1 MRTAAPSL
9 RLDFSCVRSL
19 FWAKSDGRVKT
30 LNPRPQFSRSM
41 QTGCR
46 GPGSCETWHLQ
57 LSVSSRHNR
66 APPAIAHF
74 QATAPPPCPVR
85 PKTSSSH
92 PKIPDLHPSRPG
104 CIFQTLTNRAP
115 YTTSAGGHN
124 FCLLCITNQQSTH
137 NQSPSPNMGTFD
149 NLLLQLDEGVTGL
162 FKQWNIWTSLIVT
175 LFAGLITYQVSTRQ
189 DPDIHPFLLA
199 RQSQASPVRQPKES
213 SVYRPQAAPHG
224 LPLHTGLNVK
234 DPGANKWAR
243 GRDGDLRDIW
253 RQTLAGVQE
262 GDDKGAKGR
271 ILTVEGTENVKEH
284 HLDALTRQINL
295 IGQHLVD
302 QGGNRVAVYLP
313 NSVELIVA
321 LFACA
326 FYNLNAI
333 ILPFNQPDAAVID
346 MLRRSAADTVITAP
360 GSFPFDV
367 VAKNYPSLRQLVWVV
382 DEGSKHMD
390 WNEVPQGTGSKV
402 NVATW
407 QDIIN
412 DSPVEAGKTLP
423 PLEDQ
428 SEPKDITLFW
438 QQGPG
443 REEEMVKF
451 TTGNIVSAIAAQLTA
466 IPTARRLSP
475 SDLFLPAD
483 SLANSHT
490 LVLTLTALF
499 SNSSVAF
506 NSSAS
511 EAPSLSAILSS
522 PAVSPTVIAVTPSA
536 LSQTHKEVSSSLK
549 SSTIGK
555 DLHWLLSRSLAE
567 SGAFPESGFLT
578 NYYNQAF
585 RPKFSGGKKLRLVYT
600 AERINGGGKVRL
612 SGEELNDLRLY
623 TGARVVYALTAARVA
638 GAVCQTNVYDYRG
651 GEHFGPPVAS
661 VEVVLRD
668 KGGVRNSDE
677 ESQGEIVVRGP
688 AVAGKEAGLGVVAR
702 VREDHTV
709 ALI

>member
-1 MRTAAPSL
+1 
-9 RLDFSCVRSL
+9 
-19 FWAKSDGRVKT
+19 
-30 LNPRPQFSRSM
+30 
-41 QTGCR
+41 
-46 GPGSCETWHLQ
+46 
-57 LSVSSRHNR
+57 
-66 APPAIAHF
+66 
-74 QATAPPPCPVR
+74 
-85 PKTSSSH
+85 
-92 PKIPDLHPSRPG
+92 
-104 CIFQTLTNRAP
+104 
-115 YTTSAGGHN
+115 
-124 FCLLCITNQQSTH
+124 
-137 NQSPSPNMGTFD
+137 MGTFD

-175 LFAGLITYQVSTRQ
+175 LFAGFITYQISTRQ

-199 RQSQASPVRQPKES
+199 RQSQASPVRQPGES

-253 RQTLAGVQE
+253 RQTIAGVQE

-284 HLDALTRQINL
+284 DLDALTRQINL
-295 IGQHLVD
+295 IGQHILD
-302 QGGNRVAVYLP
+302 QGGNRVAIYLP
-313 NSVELIVA
+313 NSVELIVT

-326 FYNLNAI
+326 FYNLTAI
-333 ILPFNQPDAAVID
+333 ILPFNQPDDAVIS
-346 MLRRSAADTVITAP
+346 MLRRSAADTVVTAP
-360 GSFPFDV
+360 GSFSFDIV
-367 VAKNYPSLRQLVWVV
+367 VKNYPSLRQLVWVV

-390 WNEVPQGTGSKV
+390 WNEVPQGTGGKV

-412 DSPVEAGKTLP
+412 DFPADAGKALP
-423 PLEDQ
+423 PLENQ
-428 SEPKDITLFW
+428 PEPKDITIFW
-438 QQGPG
+438 QQASGQQ
-443 REEEMVKF
+443 EEMVKF
-451 TTGNIVSAIAAQLTA
+451 TPGNIVSAIAAQLTA

-506 NSSAS
+506 NSSAPS
-511 EAPSLSAILSS
+511 ATSLSTILSS
-522 PAVSPTVIAVTPSA
+522 PAVSPTVIAATPSA
-536 LSQTHKEVSSSLK
+536 LLTTHKEISSSLK
-549 SSTIGK
+549 KSTIGK
-555 DLHWLLSRSLAE
+555 DLHWLLSRSLVE
-567 SGAFPESGFLT
+567 TGAFPSGGFLT

-585 RPKFSGGKKLRLVYT
+585 RPKFPGGKKLRLIYT
-600 AERINGGGKVRL
+600 AEKIGGGGTTARL
-612 SGEELNDLRLY
+612 TGEQLNDLRLY
-623 TGARVVYALTAARVA
+623 TGARVAYALTAAKVA
-638 GAVCQTNVYDYRG
+638 GAVSQTNVYDYRG

-668 KGGVRNSDE
+668 IKGRVENSDE
-677 ESQGEIVVRGP
+677 RSQGEIVVRGP
-688 AVAGKEAGLGVVAR
+688 AVAGKEASLGVAAYIR
-702 VREDHTV
+702 DDHTI